1 MSFCAH
7 SEASVNPMSA
17 RQYSLHDAYPSF
29 AHSASASLVGDT
41 HASWHAPVFGK
52 GQAHTSAPSLLLGGG
67 GAGVGAEVDGAG
79 VGLVDDGTVVTAEVA
94 SSTMPIAT
102 SILGKV
108 EGDSRPGKSGYVGK
122 KLESGRGIVF
132 SGTGAERRTWR
143 DFKFVILP
151 NSAGVAFFLATND

>member
-1 MSFCAH
+1 M
-7 SEASVNPMSA
+7 
-17 RQYSLHDAYPSF
+17 
-29 AHSASASLVGDT
+29 
-41 HASWHAPVFGK
+41 
-52 GQAHTSAPSLLLGGG
+52 
-67 GAGVGAEVDGAG
+67 GAEVDGAG

-108 EGDSRPGKSGYVGK
+108 EGDSRPGRSGYVGK

-132 SGTGAERRTWR
+132 SGDDAERRTWR